1 MIRTLLKPF
10 SFVPALLLMYMI
22 YSFSAQP
29 GEVSS
34 QLSYKVSYKI
44 VETVDQTLNAG
55 MADWE
60 IETWVYRIHGLV
72 RKLAHMTEYFALAV
86 AVSFPLYVYGVHGI
100 WLMLLAGFICVG
112 FACGDEYHQSF
123 VEGRGPSVR
132 DVAIDSFGVFWGII
146 LVRIVGWT
154 GRKTIFRPR
163 KKKKKKEA
171 EPQMQARSGQAWQ
184 EPRMQARSGQM
195 WQEPRMQGQMPPVQR
210 SRQGYAGQGYTGS
223 APQSGQP
230 QGYAGQHWQQ
240 AQPMQDYD
248 NPAPQNEQSQAQQS
262 WQQAQQTQD
271 RQVQEYARQNQ
282 QQMQPTQ
289 DGQVREYA
297 RQNQQQMQP
306 TQDHDGFAPEN
317 VQQPTGYPEYVRQK
331 VRMHETS
338 PIQST
343 DETFQPQTQ
352 ASQTD
357 YQPQQTQASQTDY
370 QPQQTQASQTDYSPH
385 MPFSDAQDSRSVEE
399 QGIPVNVPYRP
410 YTRSYQYDDQIPE
423 SRNK

>member
-44 VETVDQTLNAG
+44 VETVDQTLNAD

-60 IETWVYRIHGLV
+60 IDTWVYRIHGLV

-100 WLMLLAGFICVG
+100 WLMLLAGIICVG

-163 KKKKKKEA
+163 KKKKQKETRKQTHSEQTWQ
-171 EPQMQARSGQAWQ
+171 EPQRHAYSGQTRREPQRHAYSGQTWQEPQRHAYSDQAWQ
-184 EPRMQARSGQM
+184 EPQQHAYSDQA
-195 WQEPRMQGQMPPVQR
+195 WQEPQQHAYSNQIWQEPQQRQRYAEPMQR
-210 SRQGYAGQGYTGS
+210 DIYAQ
-223 APQSGQP
+223 AQSTPGALP
-230 QGYAGQHWQQ
+230 QGY
-240 AQPMQDYD
+240 PD
-248 NPAPQNEQSQAQQS
+248 PAQQNAY
-262 WQQAQQTQD
+262 AQQ
-271 RQVQEYARQNQ
+271 
-282 QQMQPTQ
+282 
-289 DGQVREYA
+289 
-297 RQNQQQMQP
+297 
-306 TQDHDGFAPEN
+306 F
-317 VQQPTGYPEYVRQK
+317 
-331 VRMHETS
+331 S
-338 PIQST
+338 PR
-343 DETFQPQTQ
+343 
-352 ASQTD
+352 
-357 YQPQQTQASQTDY
+357 
-370 QPQQTQASQTDYSPH
+370 
-385 MPFSDAQDSRSVEE
+385 SDAQMPDDISANRPAHLSDPFSEKPHVQDAENMQNRQSRSDVVRRPHPTASHQPVQDAQAEE
-399 QGIPVNVPYRP
+399 M
-410 YTRSYQYDDQIPE
+410 SYQPYSQSYYRAEVPHTPTD
-423 SRNK
+423 KH

>member
-60 IETWVYRIHGLV
+60 IDTWVYRIHGLV

-100 WLMLLAGFICVG
+100 GLMLLAGIICVG

-123 VEGRGPSVR
+123 VEGRGPSMR

-163 KKKKKKEA
+163 KKKKQKETRKQTHPEQTWQ
-171 EPQMQARSGQAWQ
+171 EPQRQPYSGQAWQ
-184 EPRMQARSGQM
+184 QPQQQPYSEQAWQQPQRQAYSEQA
-195 WQEPRMQGQMPPVQR
+195 WQEPQR
-210 SRQGYAGQGYTGS
+210 QAYSEQAWQQPQRQAYSERARREQQQPQRYAEPIQRDIYAQT
-223 APQSGQP
+223 QSTPDAQP
-230 QGYAGQHWQQ
+230 QGY
-240 AQPMQDYD
+240 PD
-248 NPAPQNEQSQAQQS
+248 PAHQNAYAQQ
-262 WQQAQQTQD
+262 
-271 RQVQEYARQNQ
+271 
-282 QQMQPTQ
+282 
-289 DGQVREYA
+289 
-297 RQNQQQMQP
+297 
-306 TQDHDGFAPEN
+306 F
-317 VQQPTGYPEYVRQK
+317 
-331 VRMHETS
+331 S
-338 PIQST
+338 PR
-343 DETFQPQTQ
+343 
-352 ASQTD
+352 
-357 YQPQQTQASQTDY
+357 
-370 QPQQTQASQTDYSPH
+370 
-385 MPFSDAQDSRSVEE
+385 SDAQMPDDISANRHAQDAENMQNRQSRSDVVRRPHPTASHQPVQDAQAEE
-399 QGIPVNVPYRP
+399 M
-410 YTRSYQYDDQIPE
+410 SYQPYSQSYYRTEGPHAPAD
-423 SRNK
+423 RH